1 MHSAHEGKTLFG
13 RKFQYEGNAPAD
25 IWKPYLCTRPVFYH
39 RLHGN
44 FGISLSPISW
54 SSHFKRDPRSYRWI
68 CGRFGSMTSVA
79 WNAIEHWT
87 EEKRGEWRRVQS
99 ECWVCIWMLTPHT
112 ERWYLLSPISRS
124 TNTAYCW
131 PQELLLALDLIKLF
145 DQWVLRQDERAD
157 QLSSSSIPSYWRL
170 RLLQY
175 AQHLHYPWIAV
186 TQGRLSQRPQLR
198 LARNRLI
205 KVKHFFARW
214 RWWRLVVKV
223 ANCSSKRTY

>member
-1 MHSAHEGKTLFG
+1 MWVVFIV
-13 RKFQYEGNAPAD
+13 RGNAPAD
-25 IWKPYLCTRPVFYH
+25 IQKPCSIRSFLLTPISLGFRYFSFTD
-39 RLHGN
+39 
-44 FGISLSPISW
+44 FGIIALQAWPKILSLNLWTI
-54 SSHFKRDPRSYRWI
+54 WI
-68 CGRFGSMTSVA
+68 NDVCGMKCD
-79 WNAIEHWT
+79 WT
-87 EEKRGEWRRVQS
+87 LNWREEGKEWRGVQF

-131 PQELLLALDLIKLF
+131 PQELLLPLDLIKLF
-145 DQWVLRQDERAD
+145 NEWVLRQDERAD

-214 RWWRLVVKV
+214 RWWRLVIKV